1 MSNGVGLVDRG
12 DLIDAVKIVPI
23 TTIEA
28 LKTTST
34 CDNNLLLSFVGAV

>member
-12 DLIDAVKIVPI
+12 GLIEVVKIVPI
-23 TTIEA
+23 VTIAA

-34 CDNNLLLSFVGAV
+34 CYDNLLLSFGGAV

>member
-12 DLIDAVKIVPI
+12 GLIDAVKIVPFV
-23 TTIEA
+23 TIVA

-34 CDNNLLLSFVGAV
+34 CDDNLLFSFVGAV